1 MRELDKIMRKLRR
14 QKLDE
19 PFIFDLPE
27 ISTMEL
33 NNQESSLA
41 PLSNNQSTQT
51 AKLPLE
57 PLPPQPAVRVA
68 SNVNASPP
76 FASLPKNDQFK
87 LLFPNG

>member
-1 MRELDKIMRKLRR
+1 MQAPTIPTDQFPPKTTVE
-14 QKLDE
+14 E
-19 PFIFDLPE
+19 VPE
-27 ISTMEL
+27 N
-33 NNQESSLA
+33 NNQ
-41 PLSNNQSTQT
+41 T
-51 AKLPLE
+51 KLPLE